1 MWCTN
6 TVIQTVIG
14 LINRHN
20 ETTNVK
26 PKTAMS
32 SWKPA
37 TPSCFSGFTH
47 MPSLNRIGTLE
58 LVHDHLSDITEKRMV
73 F

>member
-26 PKTAMS
+26 PKTA
-32 SWKPA
+32 
-37 TPSCFSGFTH
+37 TSGNQQLH
-47 MPSLNRIGTLE
+47 P
-58 LVHDHLSDITEKRMV
+58 V
-73 F
+73 FQVLHTCPL